1 MKRGEEGEEGR
12 EREETRDTERNES
25 VGGEAAAEREGLEAR
40 VETTKSG
47 EAAPVNVAYYKAP
60 SAAIPPVAPPVA
72 LPSSTNRPRSSI
84 HATIAPASTNELHPR
99 REWSSTVSRSE
110 PVSGKFGETSRSGRF
125 RKRFLIEC
133 EANKYRLPFPSL
145 SRRGHK
151 RMGGKEEVVFVSE
164 PNFIS
169 ESFLFFSFFSTG

>member
-1 MKRGEEGEEGR
+1 MKRGEEGKGGR

-60 SAAIPPVAPPVA
+60 SATIPPVAPPVA

-84 HATIAPASTNELHPR
+84 HATIAPAS
-99 REWSSTVSRSE
+99 SSIEGENGAAPYRDPSRYPVNSGKRLGAV
-110 PVSGKFGETSRSGRF
+110 VSGNGF
-125 RKRFLIEC
+125 
-133 EANKYRLPFPSL
+133 
-145 SRRGHK
+145 
-151 RMGGKEEVVFVSE
+151 
-164 PNFIS
+164 
-169 ESFLFFSFFSTG
+169 